1 MLKGYVKYTGNG
13 AATSVMTLTNGSIYN
28 ETTTSAV
35 TVKAAKVNMINLNVY
50 TCKYHGVRVEN
61 GGEVVING
69 GKYELWNN
77 STSGLTLLYARGEG
91 SASTASTAKI
101 TVIDGTFI
109 AKIHPANTNRERY
122 IVNINGPGREIY
134 IQGGVFEADNSATYN
149 VSTHT
154 DANGVKAIFS
164 ITGGEFSHNPE
175 TYVATGYKVE
185 GTGPW
190 TVVKSWTA
198 PLPDLEE
205 GDSFSGEYEY
215 TPEVLSALETKAAT
229 SVDVKVNGVELKG
242 DEAIKALNTA
252 VASFG
257 DALTFNGT
265 AASVDIVIEVTE
277 VNTAE
282 PAASTVVVKRGT
294 EELTVKVTPTVKYFY
309 PETKTW
315 GTDKPE
321 SGAVLFKLVF
331 EAK

>member
-1 MLKGYVKYTGNG
+1 
-13 AATSVMTLTNGSIYN
+13 
-28 ETTTSAV
+28 
-35 TVKAAKVNMINLNVY
+35 MINLNVY
-50 TCKYHGVRVEN
+50 TCKYHGVRVED

-77 STSGLTLLYARGEG
+77 SSSGLTLLYARGEG

-205 GDSFSGEYEY
+205 GDSFKVEY
-215 TPEVLSALETKAAT
+215 TDAVIEALQGAEGVVA
-229 SVDVKVNGVELKG
+229 VKVNGNILKG
-242 DEAIKALNTA
+242 DEAVKALNDA
-252 VASFG
+252 VACFE
-257 DALTFNGT
+257 DAITIVGT
-265 AASVDIVIEVTE
+265 TASLDIVITVTE
-277 VNTAE
+277 VNIE
-282 PAASTVVVKRGT
+282 NPAASTVVVKRG
-294 EELTVKVTPTVKYFY
+294 ETVLSVKTGITPTVKYIDL
-309 PETKTW
+309 
-315 GTDKPE
+315 GSD
-321 SGAVLFKLVF
+321 AVVFKLVF
-331 EAK
+331 E